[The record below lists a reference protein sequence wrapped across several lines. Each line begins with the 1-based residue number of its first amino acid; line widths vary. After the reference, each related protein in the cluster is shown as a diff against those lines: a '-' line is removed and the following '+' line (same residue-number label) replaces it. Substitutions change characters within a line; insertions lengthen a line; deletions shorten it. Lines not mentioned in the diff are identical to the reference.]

1 MEKAIEL
8 QKKNT
13 IVRRLPRKRNDVT
26 LKVSATVSTKQPK
39 KQPKSEASDFS
50 SQMLNSALLQPAG
63 ATDVNVTSA
72 SAGQSLS
79 AGLTAAAQSDNMVV
93 AQTAMTSPAVGVIP
107 QPQPQQ
113 QLATAAIDIS
123 SSAAASTA
131 AHQNNLASNY
141 AAVLPVT
148 LTSSDN
154 GPPQQ
159 FVISS
164 TPIDYTMVDPQTLAL
179 LTSQSALVATPP
191 LLTSQGALVAPQP
204 PPLTSHS
211 ALVAPPLTSQSALV
225 APPPLIIGA
234 TVPASGSNCDQF
246 QSFQTLASSAA
257 TCSYVDPTLPL
268 AGLSNV
274 MFV

>member
-63 ATDVNVTSA
+63 ATDVHVTSA
-72 SAGQSLS
+72 STGQSLS
-79 AGLTAAAQSDNMVV
+79 AGLTAAAQSANMVV

-107 QPQPQQ
+107 QPQQQQ
-113 QLATAAIDIS
+113 QLATAAIGVS
-123 SSAAASTA
+123 SSAA

-179 LTSQSALVATPP
+179 LTSQSALIATPP

>member
-26 LKVSATVSTKQPK
+26 PKVSATVSTKQPK

-63 ATDVNVTSA
+63 ASDVNVTSA

-79 AGLTAAAQSDNMVV
+79 AGLTAAAQSANMVV

-107 QPQPQQ
+107 QPQ

-123 SSAAASTA
+123 SSASTT
-131 AHQNNLASNY
+131 AHQKNLASNY

-179 LTSQSALVATPP
+179 LTSQSALIATPP